1 MSLYFTDVSQGY
13 NAEAEAFMSDDND
26 DDNNEDNDDV
36 KLAVDV
42 EFKNDDNTESED
54 HQEDHQDEDED
65 ALQGKIF
72 FLLVPLISIL
82 LLSLYVTDISP
93 GNINAKVELIMI
105 DPNDE
110 EEIGSGF
117 DQDQEL
123 EDILVAASEDVIE
136 DQDQDQELEDIL
148 MAACEEVEVDEDQKL
163 EDILVA
169 ATKEV
174 EEAED
179 ENCIIQALNET
190 F

>member
-1 MSLYFTDVSQGY
+1 
-13 NAEAEAFMSDDND
+13 
-26 DDNNEDNDDV
+26 
-36 KLAVDV
+36 
-42 EFKNDDNTESED
+42 
-54 HQEDHQDEDED
+54 
-65 ALQGKIF
+65 
-72 FLLVPLISIL
+72 
-82 LLSLYVTDISP
+82 
-93 GNINAKVELIMI
+93 MI

-136 DQDQDQELEDIL
+136 DQDQELEDIL
-148 MAACEEVEVDEDQKL
+148 MAACKEVEEDQDQKL

-169 ATKEV
+169 ATEEV